1 MLGTLE
7 QKYTVFKFETHTLLL
22 SDVLDV
28 FSDICE
34 YFHLQI
40 NKIEKC
46 LHWCGLDPSNK
57 ARAVYIYLS
66 PKINSDANKDWEQ
79 FFEI

>member
-7 QKYTVFKFETHTLLL
+7 QNYTVFKLEIHTLLL
-22 SDVLDV
+22 GLSDIFDV
-28 FSDICE
+28 FSE

-66 PKINSDANKDWEQ
+66 PKIYSDANKDWEQ